1 MKSKKTGLSR
11 APRKMSRTTM
21 RTTSRLTPGT
31 LPRFWAA
38 CAIAFAAPSF
48 AQAACTTLFEA
59 TVTSG
64 GSTQQICRN
73 TLESFYQTTIRDVGN
88 LFPGYTENS
97 TVSSTSRLLGVNT
110 LLDFANGSKTLTLRI
125 PEIGVNQAFTGINRR
140 ESAILLRNYLRDNPQ
155 LYGDLQRRQVATSP
169 LSPIT
174 GTGGVMGQAIMADF
188 GSSFTENATRIATSQ
203 SNAAQGAQSVIGA
216 GVLISSH
223 SVGDANV
230 RSISVPL
237 SYTVRNDIDPRR
249 QALVRAGFGELDSA
263 GSKSHQ
269 ARLSA
274 GYRFPMS
281 DSWVLTPMLGAS
293 VAGSKDAAFYVGVFH
308 GSIASTYTWEFD
320 GFDLTMGNMLGYY
333 QSFSPQGK
341 SFATD
346 PKIRTTAVVNG
357 LFLSQPVSFGGSK
370 MSMEYGVSD
379 ARLSGTS
386 LYQNNSQEISI
397 SLGTNKSALSARS
410 FLRGTLALQRAKD
423 SKGVSLSVN
432 YWF

>member
-1 MKSKKTGLSR
+1 MKSKKTS
-11 APRKMSRTTM
+11 APRAM
-21 RTTSRLTPGT
+21 RASAVRINALRAGAP
-31 LPRFWAA
+31 LWAA
-38 CAIAFAAPSF
+38 CVMACAAPSF
-48 AQAACTTLFEA
+48 AQTACNTLFEA
-59 TVTSG
+59 NVTSG
-64 GSTQQICRN
+64 GTTRQICRN

-125 PEIGVNQAFTGINRR
+125 PEIGVNQSFTGINRR
-140 ESAILLRNYLRDNPQ
+140 ESAILLRNFLRDNPR

-188 GSSFTENATRIATSQ
+188 SSSFTESATRIATSQ

-216 GVLISSH
+216 GVLVSSH
-223 SVGDANV
+223 SVAGADV
-230 RSISVPL
+230 RSVAVPL

-249 QALVRAGFGELDSA
+249 QALVRAGFGQLDSA
-263 GSKSHQ
+263 GSTSYQ

-308 GSIASTYTWEFD
+308 GSLASTYTWEFD
-320 GFDLTMGNMLGYY
+320 SFDLTMGNMLGYY
-333 QSFSPQGK
+333 QSFSPPGK

-346 PKIRTTAVVNG
+346 PRIRTTAIVNG

-379 ARLSGTS
+379 TRLSGTS
-386 LYQNNSQEISI
+386 LYQNNSQEVSI

-410 FLRGTLALQRAKD
+410 FLRGTLAMQRAKD
-423 SKGVSLSVN
+423 SRGVSLSVN

>member
-1 MKSKKTGLSR
+1 MKSKKISSSPKSR
-11 APRKMSRTTM
+11 VP
-21 RTTSRLTPGT
+21 SRL
-31 LPRFWAA
+31 WAA
-38 CAIAFAAPSF
+38 CVIACAAPSF
-48 AQAACTTLFEA
+48 AQAACNTLFEA
-59 TVTSG
+59 NVTSG

-97 TVSSTSRLLGVNT
+97 AVTSTSRLLGVNT

-125 PEIGVNQAFTGINRR
+125 PEIGINQSFTGVNRR
-140 ESAILLRNYLRDNPQ
+140 ESAILLRNYLKNNPQ

-223 SVGDANV
+223 SVAGADV
-230 RSISVPL
+230 RSVSVPL

-263 GSKSHQ
+263 GSKSYQ

-333 QSFSPQGK
+333 QSFSPPGK

-346 PKIRTTAVVNG
+346 PKIRTTAIVNG

-379 ARLSGTS
+379 SRLSGTN
-386 LYQNNSQEISI
+386 LYQNNSQELSI
-397 SLGTNKSALSARS
+397 SLGTNKTALSARS
-410 FLRGTLALQRAKD
+410 FLRGTLAMQRAKD

>member
-1 MKSKKTGLSR
+1 MNSKKLSR
-11 APRKMSRTTM
+11 SRA
-21 RTTSRLTPGT
+21 SRAKAALWTASA
-31 LPRFWAA
+31 LA
-38 CAIAFAAPSF
+38 CAAPTF
-48 AQAACTTLFEA
+48 AQAGCNTLFEA
-59 TVTSG
+59 SVTSV
-64 GSTQQICRN
+64 GSTQQVCRE

-97 TVSSTSRLLGVNT
+97 TVSSNSKLLGVTT
-110 LLDFANGSKTLTLRI
+110 LLDFPNASKTLILNI
-125 PEIGVNQAFTGINRR
+125 PDIGVSQSFTGINRR

-155 LYGDLQRRQVATSP
+155 LYGDLQRRQAATSP

-188 GSSFTENATRIATSQ
+188 SSSFTENATRIATSQ
-203 SNAAQGAQSVIGA
+203 GNASQGAQSVIGA
-216 GVLISSH
+216 GVVLSSH
-223 SVGDANV
+223 SVNDATV

-263 GSKSHQ
+263 GSKSYQ

-293 VAGSKDAAFYVGVFH
+293 LAGSKDAAFYVGVVH
-308 GSIASTYTWEFD
+308 GSLASTYTWEFD

-333 QSFSPQGK
+333 QTFNPPGK
-341 SFATD
+341 SFSTD
-346 PKIRTTAVVNG
+346 PKIRTTALVNG

-379 ARLSGTS
+379 SRLSGTS
-386 LYQNNSQEISI
+386 LYQNSSQEVTI
-397 SLGTNKSALSARS
+397 SLGTNKNALSARS

>member
-1 MKSKKTGLSR
+1 MKSKKPSR
-11 APRKMSRTTM
+11 ARASSAKAA
-21 RTTSRLTPGT
+21 
-31 LPRFWAA
+31 FWLASALA
-38 CAIAFAAPSF
+38 CAAPTL
-48 AQAACTTLFEA
+48 AQAACNTLFEA

-64 GSTQQICRN
+64 GTTQQVCRE

-97 TVSSTSRLLGVNT
+97 SVSSNSKLLGVTT
-110 LLDFANGSKTLTLRI
+110 LLDFANASRTLTLNI
-125 PEIGVNQAFTGINRR
+125 PELGLRQSFTGVNRR

-155 LYGDLQRRQVATSP
+155 LYGDLQRRQAATSP

-188 GSSFTENATRIATSQ
+188 SSSFTENATRIATSQ
-203 SNAAQGAQSVIGA
+203 GNASQGAQSVIGA

-223 SVGDANV
+223 SVADASV

-263 GSKSHQ
+263 GSKSYQ

-293 VAGSKDAAFYVGVFH
+293 LAGSKDAAFYVGVVH
-308 GSIASTYTWEFD
+308 GSLASTYTWEFD

-333 QSFSPQGK
+333 QTFNPPGK
-341 SFATD
+341 SFSSD
-346 PKIRTTAVVNG
+346 PKIRTTAFVNG

-379 ARLSGTS
+379 SRLSGTS
-386 LYQNNSQEISI
+386 LYQNSSQEVTI

>member
-1 MKSKKTGLSR
+1 MYSKKLSR
-11 APRKMSRTTM
+11 ASRAKAALWVA
-21 RTTSRLTPGT
+21 SAL
-31 LPRFWAA
+31 A
-38 CAIAFAAPSF
+38 CAVPTF
-48 AQAACTTLFEA
+48 AQAGCNTLFEA

-64 GSTQQICRN
+64 GTTQQVCRE

-88 LFPGYTENS
+88 LFPGYTQNS
-97 TVSSTSRLLGVNT
+97 AVSSTSRVLGVNT
-110 LLDFANGSKTLTLRI
+110 LLDFANGSKTLTLQI
-125 PEIGVNQAFTGINRR
+125 PELGLNRAFTGENRR
-140 ESAILLRNYLRDNPQ
+140 ESAILLRNFLRDNSQ
-155 LYGDLQRRQVATSP
+155 LYGDLQRRQAATSP

-188 GSSFTENATRIATSQ
+188 SSSFTENATRIATSQ
-203 SNAAQGAQSVIGA
+203 SNASQGAQSVLGA
-216 GVLISSH
+216 GVLLSSH
-223 SVGDANV
+223 SVNDATV

-263 GSKSHQ
+263 GSKSYQ
-269 ARLSA
+269 GRLSA

-281 DSWVLTPMLGAS
+281 DAWVLTPMLGAS
-293 VAGSKDAAFYVGVFH
+293 LAGSKDAAFYVGVVH
-308 GSIASTYTWEFD
+308 GSLASTYTWEFG

-333 QSFSPQGK
+333 QTFEPPGK
-341 SFATD
+341 SFSTD
-346 PKIRTTAVVNG
+346 PKIRTTALVNG
-357 LFLSQPVSFGGSK
+357 LFLSQPVSFGGNK

-379 ARLSGTS
+379 SRLSGTT
-386 LYQNNSQEISI
+386 LYQNNSQEVTV

-410 FLRGTLALQRAKD
+410 FLRATLALQRAKD

>member
-1 MKSKKTGLSR
+1 MKSKKTS
-11 APRKMSRTTM
+11 APRAM
-21 RTTSRLTPGT
+21 RASAVRINALRAGAP
-31 LPRFWAA
+31 LWAA
-38 CAIAFAAPSF
+38 CVMACAAPSF
-48 AQAACTTLFEA
+48 AQTACNTLFEA
-59 TVTSG
+59 NVTSG
-64 GSTQQICRN
+64 GTTRQICRN

-125 PEIGVNQAFTGINRR
+125 PEIGVNQSFTGINRR
-140 ESAILLRNYLRDNPQ
+140 ESAILLRNFLRDNPR

-188 GSSFTENATRIATSQ
+188 SSSFTESATRIATSQ

-216 GVLISSH
+216 GVLVSSH
-223 SVGDANV
+223 SVAGADV
-230 RSISVPL
+230 RSVAVPL

-249 QALVRAGFGELDSA
+249 QALVRAGFGQLDSA
-263 GSKSHQ
+263 GSKSYQ

-320 GFDLTMGNMLGYY
+320 SFDLTMGNMLGYY
-333 QSFSPQGK
+333 QSFSPPGK

-346 PKIRTTAVVNG
+346 PRIRTTAIVNG

-379 ARLSGTS
+379 TRLSGTS
-386 LYQNNSQEISI
+386 LYQNNSQEVSI

-410 FLRGTLALQRAKD
+410 FLRGTLAMQRAKD
-423 SKGVSLSVN
+423 SRGVSLSVN

>member
-1 MKSKKTGLSR
+1 MKSKKT
-11 APRKMSRTTM
+11 T
-21 RTTSRLTPGT
+21 
-31 LPRFWAA
+31 FA
-38 CAIAFAAPSF
+38 CASPARGPLWVACVIACAAPSF
-48 AQAACTTLFEA
+48 AQTACDTLFNA

-73 TLESFYQTTIRDVGN
+73 TLESLYQTTIRDVGN

-97 TVSSTSRLLGVNT
+97 AVSSTSRLLGVNA
-110 LLDFANGSKTLTLRI
+110 LLDFANSSKTLTLRI
-125 PEIGVNQAFTGINRR
+125 PDIGLTQSFTGINRR

-155 LYGDLQRRQVATSP
+155 LYGDLQRRQIATSP

-174 GTGGVMGQAIMADF
+174 GTGGVLGQAILADF
-188 GSSFTENATRIATSQ
+188 SSSFTESATRIATSQ
-203 SNAAQGAQSVIGA
+203 SNAAQSAQSVIGA

-223 SVGDANV
+223 SVAGADV

-263 GSKSHQ
+263 GSKSYQ

-281 DSWVLTPMLGAS
+281 DAWVLTPMLGAS
-293 VAGSKDAAFYVGVFH
+293 VAGSKDAAFYVGVVH
-308 GSIASTYTWEFD
+308 GSLASTYTWEFD
-320 GFDLTMGNMLGYY
+320 SFDLTMGNMLGYY
-333 QSFSPQGK
+333 QSFSPPGR

-346 PKIRTTAVVNG
+346 PGVRTTAIVNG

-379 ARLSGTS
+379 TRLSGTS
-386 LYQNNSQEISI
+386 LYQNNSQEVSI
-397 SLGTNKSALSARS
+397 SLGTNKTALSARS
-410 FLRGTLALQRAKD
+410 FLRGTLALQRARD
-423 SKGVSLSVN
+423 SRGVSLSVN